1 MAATQAAKEAIW
13 LRCFLTELGYTGP
26 DIDSVT
32 INCDNQGAIALTKN
46 PEFHARTKH
55 IDIQW
60 HYVREQVEKGAVTL
74 RFVGTAEMVAD
85 GLTKPLGRLKFQ
97 QFVKALGLRGRGR
110 E

>member
-13 LRCFLTELGYTGP
+13 LRRFLTELGYTGP

-46 PEFHARTKH
+46 LEFHARIKH

-60 HYVREQVEKGAVTL
+60 HYVREQVEKGAVML
-74 RFVGTAEMVAD
+74 RFVSTAEMVAD
-85 GLTKPLGRLKFQ
+85 GLTKPLGRLKF
-97 QFVKALGLRGRGR
+97 
-110 E
+110 